1 MAMKDWK
8 KIRSKNLYIPHRW
21 INTKEGLLL
30 DIHYD
35 IGFGEQ
41 RNVTI
46 YNYRNQK
53 LSGYEVITTMYCD
66 NQKEALEKAKQYM
79 RTH

>member
-1 MAMKDWK
+1 MANKDWK
-8 KIRSKNLYIPHRW
+8 TKRSKNPYVPYSW

-30 DIHYD
+30 EIHYD
-35 IGFGEQ
+35 VGFGEQ

-53 LSGYEVITTMYCD
+53 LSGFEEIKTFYCE
-66 NQKEALEKAKQYM
+66 NTKEAKEKAMEYM
-79 RTH
+79 RKN